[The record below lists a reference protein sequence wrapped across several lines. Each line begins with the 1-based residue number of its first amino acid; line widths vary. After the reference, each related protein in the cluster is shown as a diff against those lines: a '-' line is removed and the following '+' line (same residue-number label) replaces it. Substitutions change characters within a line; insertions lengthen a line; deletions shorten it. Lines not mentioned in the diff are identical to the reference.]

1 MKLTP
6 LALALLVAGATGAY
20 AHPDSTQWA
29 LGLSLPKMNGVSIWR
44 VGPKVAHGI
53 TYDAGVRFH
62 RVPFTTR
69 REEWDGT
76 IVEYSNNW
84 SHSADLSYVG
94 LRFGSSRKKV
104 TPFWYYGAGGNIYYY
119 EGDFDNLILTLQ
131 SGFGISWKPLSSVEL
146 HVRQGF
152 YGYFGHHEEGKRR
165 DGNRVYRDYWSRT
178 IFFDLSSLPS
188 VNVLFRF

>member
-53 TYDAGVRFH
+53 TYDAGARFY
-62 RVPFTTR
+62 RVPFSTR
-69 REEWDGT
+69 REDPDGT
-76 IVEYSNNW
+76 IWVRTNNW
-84 SHSADLSYVG
+84 SHSAELSYVG
-94 LRFGSSRKKV
+94 LRFRSSRKKV
-104 TPFWYYGAGGNIYYY
+104 TPFWYYGAGGNIRFS
-119 EGDFDNLILTLQ
+119 EGEFDASILTLQ
-131 SGFGISWKPLSSVEL
+131 LGFGMTWKPLPSVDL

-152 YGYFGHHEEGKRR
+152 YGYFGNHDEGTRP

-178 IFFDLSSLPS
+178 IFFNLASFPR
-188 VNVLFRF
+188 VTVLFRF